1 MQRGGV
7 GLGIGS
13 GGSVVGRPVGPVKS
27 VGPGV
32 GGPGEE
38 VEVPDGMSVELT
50 PGNAGA
56 DALLEPLLLQ
66 RRYR

>member
-7 GLGIGS
+7 GLGIG
-13 GGSVVGRPVGPVKS
+13 GSVDGRLVGPVTS

-32 GGPGEE
+32 GEE
-38 VEVPDGMSVELT
+38 VEVSGGTLPVEVTL
-50 PGNAGA
+50 GKAGA
-56 DALLEPLLLQ
+56 GALPELLPELLQ

>member
-1 MQRGGV
+1 M

-13 GGSVVGRPVGPVKS
+13 VGPVVGGSVGPVTS

-32 GGPGEE
+32 GEE
-38 VEVPDGMSVELT
+38 LEVSGGTLPVEVTLGK
-50 PGNAGA
+50 AGA
-56 DALLEPLLLQ
+56 GALPELLPELLQ